1 MLKSKFAKLNELG
14 SLMVEAMAML
24 ALISM
29 VTPILY
35 RKAAE
40 RTTELQDINAAGQ
53 MRSLIKAVDDYVS
66 DNYNT
71 IVAGNAVNNSVNN
84 SVNYSDLVSGGKKTI
99 DIKHFRDYL
108 PYGFLDS
115 SGNVQDTKTFSKDY
129 KVVFKYTD
137 AGGRKAVTAFVV
149 AEPKEKGNF
158 PMLRASRIASM
169 VGTNGGYAQVSGG
182 KVTVNGVQGI
192 WTIDNMSSELGV
204 TTTNGSIVTSSVQ
217 PITDAGGGGN
227 NENYLYRIDM
237 SGNPS
242 TAKLNQMEANLKLG
256 ADSGTHHN
264 ISNINQLIISAQ
276 NQANFSDKSSGNA
289 GALLIKGSGGAT
301 IGGNTVI
308 GGALSAL
315 ADKFKVNNSGLQ
327 YGTLFTV
334 TDSNLKYG
342 ENGSVINASASDL
355 NLLNGKITVNS
366 SGTKINSKTNI
377 AGDTVIGDLNASLRH
392 FDGRRCQ
399 QADG

>member
-149 AEPKEKGNF
+149 AEPKEKATF
-158 PMLRASRIASM
+158 RCCAHRVLRRWSAPTAVMRRSAATRLRLTAYR
-169 VGTNGGYAQVSGG
+169 VFGR
-182 KVTVNGVQGI
+182 
-192 WTIDNMSSELGV
+192 L
-204 TTTNGSIVTSSVQ
+204 TT
-217 PITDAGGGGN
+217 
-227 NENYLYRIDM
+227 
-237 SGNPS
+237 
-242 TAKLNQMEANLKLG
+242 
-256 ADSGTHHN
+256 
-264 ISNINQLIISAQ
+264 
-276 NQANFSDKSSGNA
+276 
-289 GALLIKGSGGAT
+289 
-301 IGGNTVI
+301 
-308 GGALSAL
+308 
-315 ADKFKVNNSGLQ
+315 
-327 YGTLFTV
+327 
-334 TDSNLKYG
+334 
-342 ENGSVINASASDL
+342 
-355 NLLNGKITVNS
+355 
-366 SGTKINSKTNI
+366 
-377 AGDTVIGDLNASLRH
+377 
-392 FDGRRCQ
+392 
-399 QADG
+399 

>member
-129 KVVFKYTD
+129 KVVFKYTN
-137 AGGRKAVTAFVV
+137 AGGRKAVTAFVS
-149 AEPKEKGNF
+149 
-158 PMLRASRIASM
+158 LRK
-169 VGTNGGYAQVSGG
+169 
-182 KVTVNGVQGI
+182 KVTSRCCARRVLRRWSAPTAV
-192 WTIDNMSSELGV
+192 MRRS
-204 TTTNGSIVTSSVQ
+204 
-217 PITDAGGGGN
+217 AA
-227 NENYLYRIDM
+227 
-237 SGNPS
+237 
-242 TAKLNQMEANLKLG
+242 AKLRLTACRV
-256 ADSGTHHN
+256 
-264 ISNINQLIISAQ
+264 
-276 NQANFSDKSSGNA
+276 F
-289 GALLIKGSGGAT
+289 
-301 IGGNTVI
+301 
-308 GGALSAL
+308 
-315 ADKFKVNNSGLQ
+315 
-327 YGTLFTV
+327 
-334 TDSNLKYG
+334 
-342 ENGSVINASASDL
+342 
-355 NLLNGKITVNS
+355 
-366 SGTKINSKTNI
+366 
-377 AGDTVIGDLNASLRH
+377 
-392 FDGRRCQ
+392 GRLTT
-399 QADG
+399 

>member
-182 KVTVNGVQGI
+182 RVTAYRVFGR
-192 WTIDNMSSELGV
+192 L
-204 TTTNGSIVTSSVQ
+204 TT
-217 PITDAGGGGN
+217 
-227 NENYLYRIDM
+227 
-237 SGNPS
+237 
-242 TAKLNQMEANLKLG
+242 
-256 ADSGTHHN
+256 
-264 ISNINQLIISAQ
+264 
-276 NQANFSDKSSGNA
+276 
-289 GALLIKGSGGAT
+289 
-301 IGGNTVI
+301 
-308 GGALSAL
+308 
-315 ADKFKVNNSGLQ
+315 
-327 YGTLFTV
+327 
-334 TDSNLKYG
+334 
-342 ENGSVINASASDL
+342 
-355 NLLNGKITVNS
+355 
-366 SGTKINSKTNI
+366 
-377 AGDTVIGDLNASLRH
+377 
-392 FDGRRCQ
+392 
-399 QADG
+399 

>member
-149 AEPKEKGNF
+149 AELFLQAVRCCRHAYIIAHVRYIVKPKTGNICEKFLNRCVKLLCFHIVLNF
-158 PMLRASRIASM
+158 HCCSFIA
-169 VGTNGGYAQVSGG
+169 
-182 KVTVNGVQGI
+182 
-192 WTIDNMSSELGV
+192 
-204 TTTNGSIVTSSVQ
+204 
-217 PITDAGGGGN
+217 
-227 NENYLYRIDM
+227 
-237 SGNPS
+237 
-242 TAKLNQMEANLKLG
+242 
-256 ADSGTHHN
+256 
-264 ISNINQLIISAQ
+264 
-276 NQANFSDKSSGNA
+276 F
-289 GALLIKGSGGAT
+289 
-301 IGGNTVI
+301 
-308 GGALSAL
+308 
-315 ADKFKVNNSGLQ
+315 FKPNSG
-327 YGTLFTV
+327 
-334 TDSNLKYG
+334 
-342 ENGSVINASASDL
+342 
-355 NLLNGKITVNS
+355 
-366 SGTKINSKTNI
+366 I
-377 AGDTVIGDLNASLRH
+377 AIPAAV
-392 FDGRRCQ
+392 
-399 QADG
+399 

>member
-217 PITDAGGGGN
+217 PITEAGGGGN

-276 NQANFSDKSSGNA
+276 NQANFSDKSSGND
-289 GALLIKGSGGAT
+289 GALL
-301 IGGNTVI
+301 
-308 GGALSAL
+308 LSL
-315 ADKFKVNNSGLQ
+315 
-327 YGTLFTV
+327 
-334 TDSNLKYG
+334 
-342 ENGSVINASASDL
+342 IH
-355 NLLNGKITVNS
+355 I
-366 SGTKINSKTNI
+366 
-377 AGDTVIGDLNASLRH
+377 
-392 FDGRRCQ
+392 
-399 QADG
+399 

>member
-217 PITDAGGGGN
+217 PITEAGGGGN

-276 NQANFSDKSSGNA
+276 NQANFSDKSSGND

-366 SGTKINSKTNI
+366 SGTKTTAKPTLPADI
-377 AGDTVIGDLNASLRH
+377 RH
-392 FDGRRCQ
+392 RRFECQRQFDGRRCQ

>member
-129 KVVFKYTD
+129 KVVFKYTN

-169 VGTNGGYAQVSGG
+169 VGTNGGYA
-182 KVTVNGVQGI
+182 
-192 WTIDNMSSELGV
+192 
-204 TTTNGSIVTSSVQ
+204 
-217 PITDAGGGGN
+217 
-227 NENYLYRIDM
+227 
-237 SGNPS
+237 
-242 TAKLNQMEANLKLG
+242 ANW
-256 ADSGTHHN
+256 
-264 ISNINQLIISAQ
+264 
-276 NQANFSDKSSGNA
+276 
-289 GALLIKGSGGAT
+289 
-301 IGGNTVI
+301 
-308 GGALSAL
+308 
-315 ADKFKVNNSGLQ
+315 GLQ
-327 YGTLFTV
+327 RPTV
-334 TDSNLKYG
+334 PLSRLRYSRLRKP
-342 ENGSVINASASDL
+342 EAAA
-355 NLLNGKITVNS
+355 ITRI
-366 SGTKINSKTNI
+366 TCTALI
-377 AGDTVIGDLNASLRH
+377 
-392 FDGRRCQ
+392 
-399 QADG
+399 